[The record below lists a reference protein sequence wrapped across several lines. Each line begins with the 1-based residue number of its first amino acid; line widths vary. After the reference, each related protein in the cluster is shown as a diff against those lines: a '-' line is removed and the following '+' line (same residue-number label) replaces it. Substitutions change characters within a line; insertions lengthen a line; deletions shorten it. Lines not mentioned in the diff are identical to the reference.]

1 MEDPSLDL
9 EAARRSHAETMAAQT
24 ADGKPAIVRDGE
36 AATFDSKIAA
46 GDQLRSEGDVPRA
59 LWAYVEALELDPDAI
74 EPHTRIGLLQ
84 LEADPDRAAA
94 IFADV
99 LEKDPDSSAAHFG
112 LGLAYIAR
120 DEPDKAFLELVR
132 ADELQRNNAAILS
145 ARGSLEEQMGRRD
158 SALVLLRRAYQLR
171 PNDPNIMN
179 NLGVTLLLD
188 EQITEATEIF
198 ERATLLYPE
207 DVVLQN
213 NLGLA
218 YGLSEQYQN
227 AFRAFS
233 KGGDERNAH
242 NNLGYV
248 YYLNGHVDEALTEY
262 EAALLAEGGD
272 NTTVLQNIEA
282 AIAAQEALTPTSPSE
297 PSELSEP
304 VESQSPA
311 SPEE

>member
-1 MEDPSLDL
+1 MEDPSIDL
-9 EAARRSHAETMAAQT
+9 EAARRSHAETMASQT
-24 ADGKPAIVRDGE
+24 ADGKRAIVRDGE
-36 AATFDSKIAA
+36 PATFDSKIAA

-59 LWAYVEALELDPDAI
+59 LWAYVEALELDPDAV

-94 IFADV
+94 IFAEV

-120 DEPDKAFLELVR
+120 NQPDKAFIELVR

-145 ARGSLEEQMGRRD
+145 ARGSLEEQLGRRD
-158 SALVLLRRAYQLR
+158 SALVLLRRAYKLR
-171 PNDPNIMN
+171 PTDPSIMN

-188 EQITEATEIF
+188 DQIAEATEIF

-207 DVVLQN
+207 DIVLQN

-218 YGLSEQYQN
+218 YGLSEQYKN
-227 AFRAFS
+227 AFQAFS
-233 KGGDERNAH
+233 KGGDDRNAH

-248 YYLNGHVDEALTEY
+248 YFLNGHVDEALIEY
-262 EAALLAEGGD
+262 EAALLAEGRD
-272 NTTVLQNIEA
+272 NVTVLQNIEA
-282 AIAAQEALTPTSPSE
+282 AIAAQQALAPPELPE
-297 PSELSEP
+297 P
-304 VESQSPA
+304 QSPA

>member
-9 EAARRSHAETMAAQT
+9 EAARQRHEETMAAQT
-24 ADGKPAIVRDGE
+24 GGGRSARDLDDGP
-36 AATFDSKIAA
+36 ATFDSKIAA

-59 LWAYVEALELDPDAI
+59 LWAYIEASELEPDAI

-99 LEKDPDSSAAHFG
+99 LEKDPDSAAAHFG
-112 LGLAYIAR
+112 LGLAFISLN
-120 DEPDKAFLELVR
+120 EPDKAFLELVR
-132 ADELQRNNAAILS
+132 ADELQRNNPAILS
-145 ARGSLEEQMGRRD
+145 ARGSLEEQMGRRE
-158 SALVLLRRAYQLR
+158 SALVLLRRAYRLR
-171 PNDPNIMN
+171 PDDPNIMN

-188 EQITEATEIF
+188 EQLEEATEVF

-207 DVVLQN
+207 DIVLQN

-218 YGLSEQYQN
+218 YGLSMEYER

-233 KGGDERNAH
+233 KGSDERNAH

-248 YYLNGHVDEALTEY
+248 YFLNGQLDEALEEY
-262 EAALLAEGGD
+262 EAALLADGED
-272 NTTVLQNIEA
+272 NATVLQNIEA
-282 AIAAQEALTPTSPSE
+282 AIAAQEARE
-297 PSELSEP
+297 PEQE
-304 VESQSPA
+304 QSPA
-311 SPEE
+311 SPEELEAPEE